1 MSAPHRQPPSNF
13 MIKYAVISL
22 ELMDH
27 YSRFWAARPPRDKE
41 EEAERA
47 ERLMTVFRQ
56 MFVASMSALEFSAKL
71 VLHGYPTSPV
81 TTRIENLKDQR
92 RNRRVYL
99 SDIVNITQGL
109 GLITSIEK
117 DYWEAILT
125 VRNIVVHN
133 NGISDIDADYQVG
146 PVRVELKKSQMTRG
160 RSGQEVR
167 LAFLGGRSN
176 W

>member
-1 MSAPHRQPPSNF
+1 MDWVDLTRAIDGVRQEATALGDRLAGDLGVDVSAPPQAASNF

-99 SDIVNITQGL
+99 NDHDPQSSSVQ
-109 GLITSIEK
+109 
-117 DYWEAILT
+117 
-125 VRNIVVHN
+125 
-133 NGISDIDADYQVG
+133 
-146 PVRVELKKSQMTRG
+146 
-160 RSGQEVR
+160 
-167 LAFLGGRSN
+167 
-176 W
+176 